1 MIFIKFLAKVRKLRK
16 NDFILSAYLQN
27 NIKRAEQFEFNL
39 NYYYDQSDDT
49 FNVYITL
56 FTSNKTFFTQII

>member
-16 NDFILSAYLQN
+16 NDFTLSAYLQS
-27 NIKRAEQFEFNL
+27 NIKRDEQFEFNL

-56 FTSNKTFFTQII
+56 FTSNKPFLLR